1 MHIKCGMGS
10 INRHAPSRTVPKTWK
25 TVHSDLT
32 FKMVKITEL
41 KVCALQT
48 RPYRLYV
55 RHRLLTTE
63 WTRSISCRWERPIS
77 YLIRRMLIDISLS
90 LDISITASAVGHQ
103 AEADGPVRPG
113 EERGPAPHWA
123 VDGGQ
128 PLQRHSGG
136 VEPRVTGHYQPV
148 PHSSY
153 THTRSRFIFDS
164 SKLFFW
170 SSVMLISPFGLLCVQ
185 TMVKTFELCDLPVRV
200 AKFVARKHWVIAGAV
215 SVWTQWERPCA
226 Y

>member
-1 MHIKCGMGS
+1 MCTADQAVQDCMSSTGCWLLNGQRAS
-10 INRHAPSRTVPKTWK
+10 AVVESGRLVTWL
-25 TVHSDLT
+25 DGCWL
-32 FKMVKITEL
+32 
-41 KVCALQT
+41 
-48 RPYRLYV
+48 
-55 RHRLLTTE
+55 
-63 WTRSISCRWERPIS
+63 
-77 YLIRRMLIDISLS
+77 ISLS

-148 PHSSY
+148 PHSSN
-153 THTRSRFIFDS
+153 THTHAVASYLIHPSF
-164 SKLFFW
+164 FFW